1 MHAKPVAAAF
11 AIAVSLSACQQASD
25 TAATETAVLNALEEV
40 RDRHVEA
47 AVDGKLEQTL
57 ATYSDSAVIIPP
69 NDPGAVGK
77 DEVRTWVQR
86 SHDNLN
92 IEQLKISFDNY
103 TLQEELVV
111 AHYRY
116 RWTVA
121 PKDGGEPIR
130 DTGQGLFVF
139 ERQPDGA
146 WLIAY
151 DTWNSDGAVEP
162 SD

>member
-1 MHAKPVAAAF
+1 MLTTRLAAVLAL
-11 AIAVSLSACQQASD
+11 ALSFVACQPAS
-25 TAATETAVLNALEEV
+25 ETPASGPADLSALEEV
-40 RDRHVEA
+40 RDRHVDA
-47 AVDGKLEQTL
+47 AVEGNLEQTL
-57 ATYSDSAVIIPP
+57 ATYTDGVVIIPP
-69 NDPGAVGK
+69 DDPGAVGK
-77 DEVRTWVQR
+77 DEARAWFR
-86 SHDNLN
+86 HSYDNLD
-92 IEQLKISFDNY
+92 IEQLEMSFDNY
-103 TLQEELVV
+103 TLQEELAV

-121 PKDGGEPIR
+121 PRDGGEPIR

-151 DTWNSDGAVEP
+151 DTWSSDGAAEP

>member
-1 MHAKPVAAAF
+1 MLTSRLVVVLAAAMSF
-11 AIAVSLSACQQASD
+11 AACQPASETPGAG
-25 TAATETAVLNALEEV
+25 TADLDALEEL

-47 AVDGKLEQTL
+47 AVEGNLEQTL
-57 ATYSDSAVIIPP
+57 ATYSDSVVLIPP
-69 NDPGAVGK
+69 DDPGAVGK
-77 DEVRTWVQR
+77 DEARAWFQR
-86 SHDNLN
+86 SYDILD
-92 IEQLKISFDNY
+92 IEQLEMSFDNY
-103 TLQEELVV
+103 TLREELAV

-121 PKDGGEPIR
+121 PRDGSEPIR

-151 DTWNSDGAVEP
+151 DTWNSDGAAEP